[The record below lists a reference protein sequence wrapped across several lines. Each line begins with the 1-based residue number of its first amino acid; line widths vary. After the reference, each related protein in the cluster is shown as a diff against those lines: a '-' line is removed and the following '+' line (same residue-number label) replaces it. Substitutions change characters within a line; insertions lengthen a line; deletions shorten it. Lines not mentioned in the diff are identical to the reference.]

1 MEPIA
6 HTSCSGEEVNN
17 IKDWVL
23 YCSTV
28 HFDLRSWLPTCLQCG
43 PLLGVEIKPM
53 TKPVY
58 LIEQKPA
65 NGNFDSSP
73 GRIELIIEVWLFDGV
88 MVNRVARS
96 VCGSAAA
103 G

>member
-1 MEPIA
+1 
-6 HTSCSGEEVNN
+6 
-17 IKDWVL
+17 
-23 YCSTV
+23 
-28 HFDLRSWLPTCLQCG
+28 
-43 PLLGVEIKPM
+43 M